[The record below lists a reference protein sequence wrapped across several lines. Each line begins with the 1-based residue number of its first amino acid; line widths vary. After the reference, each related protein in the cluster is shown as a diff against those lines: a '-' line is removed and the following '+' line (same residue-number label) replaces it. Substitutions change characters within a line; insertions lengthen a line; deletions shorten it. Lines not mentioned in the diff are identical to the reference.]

1 MFESVTILTEIIMHL
16 VYPSPPPPLPKK
28 KMYMTIVSNFPWV
41 LQWSQEKL
49 RTMVMQTYG
58 LGGNVEYGQNE
69 LG

>member
-1 MFESVTILTEIIMHL
+1 M
-16 VYPSPPPPLPKK
+16 KK
-28 KMYMTIVSNFPWV
+28 KVYMTIVSNFSWV
-41 LQWSQEKL
+41 LQWSQERS

>member
-1 MFESVTILTEIIMHL
+1 M
-16 VYPSPPPPLPKK
+16 KK
-28 KMYMTIVSNFPWV
+28 KIYMTIVSNFSWV
-41 LQWSQEKL
+41 LQWSLEKS